1 MHRKSSFPSA
11 AAASS
16 CVLAHGLGRQF
27 WRSALGLALL
37 LGPGLASAEFLQ
49 IAGPAGSVGFGTQV
63 AVLPNGNVVITDPF
77 GLANNIG
84 AVYLYSSR
92 GQLISTLTGST
103 PNDAVGS
110 GGIVVL
116 NNGNFVIVSQGW
128 DAAGVVNA
136 GAVTFASG
144 TTGVSGVVSASNSVI
159 GSSSDDANMVDP
171 LRVQLGGFDPVVAL
185 SNGNYVVFFPSWDN
199 SGVVDAGAVRW
210 CSGTGGCV
218 GPMSVAN
225 ALVGS
230 NPGDVV
236 GVGFPFALTNG
247 NYVVNS
253 PSWDNGAVV
262 NAGASTWGNGTTGR
276 TGVVSTSN
284 SLVGTQAN
292 HRVGTTAFAL
302 SNGNYVVGSPFWY
315 TTGLSDVGAA
325 TWANGSTGRVGA
337 VSAANSLVGSS
348 TDDRVGA
355 SVLALANGNY
365 VLRSQLWNNAAA
377 VDAGAVTWGNGSS
390 GSVGVVSAA
399 NSLVGSSANDR
410 VGINVVALSNGHY
423 VTSAFEWDNGASTNA
438 GAATWGNGTSGTS
451 GPVSAANSLI
461 GGGSQNRVGIGITAL
476 TNGNYVVAS
485 RDWDNGAT
493 SNVGAATWRNGS
505 AAGPGVVGAGNSLI
519 GSTVFD
525 EVGYN
530 VVALSNGNYVVSSGA
545 WDGAQ
550 PDVGA
555 ATWANGASGL
565 VGVVSAGNSWIGSS
579 SENFIGNFAPVAL
592 SNGNYVLRSNS
603 WDNGAAQN
611 VGAATW
617 VNGSSATNGVVGA
630 GNSLVGSVANDQVSL
645 DGIIDLTNGYYLVR
659 SNEWDNGG
667 LVNAGALSLLPS
679 TGPLAGTLN
688 LGNSILGNVAGQGSS
703 MVVGFNVTASVL
715 VVGQPASNLVT
726 LINDILHKDGFE

>member
-1 MHRKSSFPSA
+1 MHRQSSPLSA
-11 AAASS
+11 AVASFCMPDLS
-16 CVLAHGLGRQF
+16 LGR
-27 WRSALGLALL
+27 RRMRAALGLALFL
-37 LGPGLASAEFLQ
+37 SSGLATAEFLQ
-49 IAGPAGSVGFGTQV
+49 ITGPAGSVGFGTRV
-63 AVLPNGNVVITDPF
+63 AVLPNGNVVVTDPN
-77 GLANNIG
+77 GRANNIG

-103 PNDAVGS
+103 AGDQVGS

-116 NNGNFVIVSQGW
+116 DNGNFVIVSQNW

-136 GAVTFASG
+136 GAVTWASG
-144 TTGVSGVVSASNSVI
+144 TTGVSGVVSASNSIV
-159 GSSSDDANMVDP
+159 GSVTNDGNTQAVP
-171 LRVQLGGFDPVVAL
+171 VAL
-185 SNGNYVVFFPSWDN
+185 SNGNYVVQWFNWDN
-199 SGVVDAGAVRW
+199 GNIVDAGAVRW
-210 CSGTGGCV
+210 CSGSGGCT
-218 GPMSVAN
+218 GPMSAAN

-230 NPGDVV
+230 TAGDRV
-236 GVGFPFALTNG
+236 GNITTVALTNG
-247 NYVVNS
+247 NYVVSS
-253 PSWDNGAVV
+253 PGWDNGAIV
-262 NAGASTWGNGTTGR
+262 NAGAVTWGNGVTGT

-284 SLVGTQAN
+284 SLFGTATNHAVGSTG
-292 HRVGTTAFAL
+292 VSAL
-302 SNGNYVVGSPFWY
+302 SNGNYVVGSLSWY
-315 TTGLSDVGAA
+315 TTGLSEVGAA
-325 TWANGSTGRVGA
+325 TWADGSTGRVGA

-348 TDDRVGA
+348 SGDRIGFQVR
-355 SVLALANGNY
+355 ALSNGNY
-365 VLRSQLWNNAAA
+365 VISSQFWNNASI

-579 SENFIGNFAPVAL
+579 SENFVGSFAPVAL

-603 WDNGAAQN
+603 WDTGAIQN

-617 VNGSSATNGVVGA
+617 VNGSTGTNGVVGA
-630 GNSLVGSVANDQVSL
+630 SNSLVGSVANDQVSL
-645 DGIIDLTNGYYLVR
+645 DGIIDLTNGFYLVR
-659 SNEWDNGG
+659 SNDWDNGA
-667 LVNAGALSLLPS
+667 LANAGALSLLRS
-679 TGPLAGTLN
+679 TGPAAGTLN
-688 LGNSILGNVAGQGSS
+688 LGNSILGNVAGQGAS
-703 MVVGFNVTASVL
+703 MVVGFNVAAFVL
-715 VVGQPASNLVT
+715 AIGQPASNLVT
-726 LINDILHKDGFE
+726 VINDVLLSNGFE

>member
-1 MHRKSSFPSA
+1 MHRKSSLHSA
-11 AAASS
+11 SAASS

-49 IAGPAGSVGFGTQV
+49 IAGPAGSARFGTQV
-63 AVLPNGNVVITDPF
+63 AVLPNGNVVITDPN

-103 PNDAVGS
+103 AGDQVGNT
-110 GGIVVL
+110 GIVVL
-116 NNGNFVIVSQGW
+116 SNGNYVITSALW
-128 DAAGVVNA
+128 DNGGLVDA
-136 GAVTFASG
+136 GASTWGSA
-144 TTGVSGVVSASNSVI
+144 TTGVSGVISASNSVV
-159 GSSSDDANMVDP
+159 GSSANDGSS
-171 LRVQLGGFDPVVAL
+171 LQSTVAL
-185 SNGNYVVFFPSWDN
+185 SNGNYVVSWSGWDN
-199 SGVVDAGAVRW
+199 GGVGNVGAVRW
-210 CSGTGGCV
+210 CSGSGGCT
-218 GPMSVAN
+218 GPMSASN
-225 ALVGS
+225 ALIGSTANDFVG
-230 NPGDVV
+230 NNFTRG
-236 GVGFPFALTNG
+236 LTNG
-247 NYVVNS
+247 NYVVSS
-253 PSWDNGAVV
+253 PQWDNGTVV
-262 NAGASTWGNGTTGR
+262 NAGASTWGNGSTGT

-284 SLVGTQAN
+284 SLFGTATN
-292 HRVGTTAFAL
+292 HSIGSSSTHPL
-302 SNGNYVVGSPFWY
+302 SNGNYVVGSSFWY
-315 TTGLSDVGAA
+315 TPGLSEVGAA

-348 TDDRVGA
+348 TNDRVGPM
-355 SVLALANGNY
+355 VLALTNGNY
-365 VLRSQLWNNAAA
+365 VLRSRMWDNGSV
-377 VDAGAVTWGNGSS
+377 VDAGAVTWGNGST
-390 GSVGVVSAA
+390 GSAGVIGPG
-399 NSLVGSSANDR
+399 NSLVGSSTDDR
-410 VGINVVALSNGHY
+410 IGLNLVALTNGNY
-423 VTSAFEWDNGASTNA
+423 VTSAPDWDNGVSVNV

-451 GPVSAANSLI
+451 GPISAANSLI

-485 RDWDNGAT
+485 REWDNGAST
-493 SNVGAATWRNGS
+493 NVGAATWRNGS
-505 AAGPGVVGAGNSLI
+505 AAGPGAVGAGNSLI

-603 WDNGAAQN
+603 WDSGAIQN

-617 VNGSSATNGVVGA
+617 VNGATATNGVVGA

-688 LGNSILGNVAGQGSS
+688 LGNSILGNVAGQGST
-703 MVVGFNVTASVL
+703 MVVDFNAIASVL
-715 VVGQPASNLVT
+715 VVGQPASNRVT
-726 LINDILHKDGFE
+726 LINDILHKNGFE